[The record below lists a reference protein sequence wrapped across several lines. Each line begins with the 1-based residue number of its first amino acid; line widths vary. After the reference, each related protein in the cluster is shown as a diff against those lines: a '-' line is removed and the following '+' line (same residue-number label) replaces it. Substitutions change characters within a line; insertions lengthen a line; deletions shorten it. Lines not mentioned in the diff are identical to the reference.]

1 MKTTSY
7 IIIGLLGLG
16 AVGAF
21 GIGAYV
27 GNAGGGIP
35 VSKAMKVAGEFTNTP
50 TGRFAVLDTEVKIFC
65 DTLRMDLCNDLI
77 INVSEDAS
85 LESPSI
91 GMNSDWGKYLTVR
104 ESGDSLIL
112 YFDFH
117 ECMPGKTF
125 TRDRVT
131 DNPSSRLK
139 PFVPADITI
148 TVPKG
153 MLKCV
158 NPDRYTSFTFNG
170 LEADSLDFDLLTSMS
185 FDMCRIGRL
194 SFSGNVESGFIN
206 DTWNG
211 SVDSAHLLFKG
222 SQIGL
227 LTLDVPVGTVGI
239 AGEGSMIEKL
249 VWNDAS
255 TKGGQTAFLNAPKGT
270 FREFEWNSPT
280 YENTLQYQ
288 LDLNAKGKFSIT
300 D

>member
-35 VSKAMKVAGEFTNTP
+35 VSKAMRVAGEFTNTP

-112 YFDFH
+112 DFDFH
-117 ECMPGKTF
+117 EYASGRTF
-125 TRDRVT
+125 TSERTT
-131 DNPSSRLK
+131 DNPTVLLE
-139 PFVPADITI
+139 PFVPTDITI
-148 TVPKG
+148 NVPKG
-153 MLKCV
+153 MLRKV
-158 NPDRYTSFTFNG
+158 NPDQFVRFIFNG
-170 LEADSLDFDLLTSMS
+170 VDADSLELGLLTSMR
-185 FDMCRIGRL
+185 FDGCRIGSL
-194 SFSGNVESGFIN
+194 SFAGDIRTGF
-206 DTWNG
+206 DDYSYSRPEAELW
-211 SVDSAHLLFKG
+211 FEK
-222 SQIGL
+222 SQVGV

-255 TKGGQTAFLNAPKGT
+255 TKDGQTAFLNAPKGT